1 MKSKDIKAMSVK
13 EINDKLKE
21 ESLNL
26 TKMRL
31 SHAITPMENP
41 MRIPVTRKLIAKL
54 KTELRS
60 RALTSEN
67 TTM

>member
-1 MKSKDIKAMSVK
+1 MKSKDIKALSVK

-67 TTM
+67 TTK